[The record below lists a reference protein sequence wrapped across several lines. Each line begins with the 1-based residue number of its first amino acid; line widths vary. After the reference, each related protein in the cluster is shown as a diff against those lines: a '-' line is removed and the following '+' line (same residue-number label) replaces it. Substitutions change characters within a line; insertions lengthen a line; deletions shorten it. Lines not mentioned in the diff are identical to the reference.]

1 MSEVNPDVI
10 RLDDI
15 GQRIRAERERIG
27 LSQTELGAAG
37 GVQKNAQHNYEGG
50 KRAPDASYLAGIAR
64 VGCDVVYILTGER
77 SATSLPSMMLR
88 SIQNSLAAPEEFT
101 PVPVYAAELA
111 AGAGSA
117 NGIEEVIDHMAFRRD
132 WLRKMG
138 VSPSAAVIAR
148 ARGESMMPTLNDG
161 DVVLI
166 DRSKAEPPSKPRDE
180 SDTRPPRIYALMDE
194 LGARIKR
201 VDLAAP
207 GMLAILSDNPASPP
221 EFRPV
226 SSVTIIGRVVWWGHT
241 NRE

>member
-50 KRAPDASYLAGIAR
+50 KRAPDATYLAGIAR
-64 VGCDVVYILTGER
+64 VGCDVIYILTGER
-77 SATSLPSMMLR
+77 GAASLPPMMLR
-88 SIQNSLAAPEEFT
+88 SIQNSLAEPSDFT
-101 PVPVYAAELA
+101 PVPVYSVELA
-111 AGAGSA
+111 AGSGVA
-117 NGIEEVIDHMAFRRD
+117 NNIEDVIDHMAFRRD
-132 WLRKMG
+132 WLRRMD

-148 ARGESMMPTLNDG
+148 ARGESMMPTLHDG

-166 DRSKAEPPSKPRDE
+166 DRSKAQPPSKPRDE
-180 SDTRPPRIYALMDE
+180 SDTRPARIYALMDDG
-194 LGARIKR
+194 GARIKR
-201 VDLAAP
+201 IDLAAP

>member
-1 MSEVNPDVI
+1 MSEVNPEII

-50 KRAPDASYLAGIAR
+50 KRAPDATYLAGIAR
-64 VGCDVVYILTGER
+64 VGCDVIYILTGER
-77 SATSLPSMMLR
+77 GAASLPPMMLR
-88 SIQNSLAAPEEFT
+88 SIQNSLAGPEDFAPI
-101 PVPVYAAELA
+101 PLYAVELA
-111 AGAGSA
+111 AGAGAA
-117 NGIEEVIDHMAFRRD
+117 NGTEEVIDHMAFRRD
-132 WLRKMG
+132 WLRKMD

-148 ARGESMMPTLNDG
+148 ARGDSMAPTLNDG

-180 SDTRPPRIYALMDE
+180 NDTRPPRIYALMDDG
-194 LGARIKR
+194 GARIKR
-201 VDLAAP
+201 IALAAP

>member
-1 MSEVNPDVI
+1 M
-10 RLDDI
+10 DI
-15 GQRIRAERERIG
+15 
-27 LSQTELGAAG
+27 LY
-37 GVQKNAQHNYEGG
+37 V
-50 KRAPDASYLAGIAR
+50 
-64 VGCDVVYILTGER
+64 LTGER
-77 SATSLPSMMLR
+77 SAASLPPMILR
-88 SIQNSLAAPEEFT
+88 SIQHSLADPSDFT
-101 PVPVYAAELA
+101 PIPVYAAELA

-201 VDLAAP
+201 IDLAAP

-226 SSVTIIGRVVWWGHT
+226 SSVTIIGKVVWWGHT